1 MKLRNT
7 EDLRIGFITSH
18 ISNSYQFES
27 FQRELKLNGVY
38 NLHIIIKKSND
49 EIILSKKLK
58 DLGIGVYLLDGE
70 SFLKLIKS
78 FFIIIKILQKEKINL
93 VHTSL
98 PYGNLLGQTAAVFC
112 GIKNRV
118 TTCENASWAYD
129 YKSIKQ
135 WLIDKYTFIVARKV
149 ISTSF
154 IANKFLLAKW
164 KVNPKKLTQI
174 NHAVVIEDYQNIDQT
189 RINNIKH
196 QIGIQPE
203 DFCIGMIARTEFWKG
218 HEYAIQAMIKLSG
231 LIPKIKLF
239 ICGSKGFD
247 HDKLEK
253 LIESNNL
260 ENHVFFVGF
269 LSDPIAFLHSVN
281 VQLHI
286 PINEFVE
293 NGGIC
298 IIEGMAAKV
307 PQVLTLSGYAYQSAK
322 NMINSLVVDY
332 KNSDEVVKAISYVY
346 SNPEKASELAIT
358 ACRNAVEDYSIQNKL
373 KKHIE
378 VYTNW

>member
-1 MKLRNT
+1 MKLHNT

-27 FQRELKLNGVY
+27 FQKELKFKGIY
-38 NLHIIIKKSND
+38 NIHIIIKKSND
-49 EIILSKKLK
+49 EILLKKRLS
-58 DLGIGVYLLDGE
+58 DIGIGVYLINGE
-70 SFLKLIKS
+70 SFLELLKS
-78 FFIIIKILQKEKINL
+78 FFIIIRILRKEKINL
-93 VHTSL
+93 IHTSL
-98 PYGNLLGQTAAVFC
+98 PYGNLLGQTAAIFC
-112 GIKNRV
+112 RIKNRV

-135 WLIDKYTFIVARKV
+135 WLIDKYTFFVARKV

-154 IANKFLLAKW
+154 IANKFLLTKW
-164 KVNPKKLTQI
+164 KVNPEKLIQI
-174 NHAVVIEDYQNIDQT
+174 NHAIVIEDYQNIHQN
-189 RINNIKH
+189 RINKIKH
-196 QIGIQPE
+196 TLGIQQE

-218 HEYAIQAMIKLSG
+218 HEYAIQAMIQLHG
-231 LIPKIKLF
+231 LIPNIKLF

-247 HDKLEK
+247 HDKLEN
-253 LIESNNL
+253 LIASNNL
-260 ENHVFFVGF
+260 KNHVFFVGF

-281 VQLHI
+281 IQLHI
-286 PINEFVE
+286 PVNEFVE

-322 NMINSLVVDY
+322 NLINAMVVDY
-332 KNSDEVVKAISYVY
+332 KNSIEVVNAISYLY
-346 SNPEKASELAIT
+346 NNPEKASELATNARKT
-358 ACRNAVEDYSIQNKL
+358 AIEDYSIQNKF
-373 KKHIE
+373 KKHME